1 VNREVKERTVIE
13 MPKDEPIQPFGDSTK
28 AMLTIREASR
38 LLNVHAN
45 TLRRWSEQGIV
56 KSYRI
61 GPRGDR
67 RFKQEDIAALLMV
80 RTKNGR
86 AVARRPSPQ

>member
-1 VNREVKERTVIE
+1 MIG
-13 MPKDEPIQPFGDSTK
+13 MPRDESTEGMGDSTK
-28 AMLTIREASR
+28 SMLTIREASR

-45 TLRRWSEQGIV
+45 TLRRWSELGVI

-67 RFKQEDIAALLMV
+67 RFKQEDVAALLMT
-80 RTKNGR
+80 RTGNGR
-86 AVARRPSPQ
+86 VVARKPSRQ

>member
-1 VNREVKERTVIE
+1 
-13 MPKDEPIQPFGDSTK
+13 MPKDDPTKDASESPK

-67 RFKQEDIAALLMV
+67 RFRQEDVAALLMV

-86 AVARRPSPQ
+86 AVARKPSPQ

>member
-1 VNREVKERTVIE
+1 
-13 MPKDEPIQPFGDSTK
+13 MPEEESTPSIGDPTK

-45 TLRRWSEQGIV
+45 TLRRWSEQGVV

-67 RFKQEDIAALLMV
+67 RFRQEDIAALLMV

-86 AVARRPSPQ
+86 AVARKPSPQ

>member
-1 VNREVKERTVIE
+1 MVK
-13 MPKDEPIQPFGDSTK
+13 GDPLKGRDDSAK
-28 AMLTIREASR
+28 VMLTIREASR

-45 TLRRWSEQGIV
+45 TLRRWSEHGIV
-56 KSYRI
+56 KAYRI

-67 RFKQEDIAALLMV
+67 RFRQEDIAALLMV

-86 AVARRPSPQ
+86 AVVRKPSNQ